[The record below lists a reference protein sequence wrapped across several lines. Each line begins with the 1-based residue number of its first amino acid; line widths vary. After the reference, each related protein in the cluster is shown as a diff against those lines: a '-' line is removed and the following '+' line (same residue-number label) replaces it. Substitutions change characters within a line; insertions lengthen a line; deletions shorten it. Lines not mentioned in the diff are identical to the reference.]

1 MIIYKQQQAELPK
14 DLHYLGYRTVLYYRP
29 PLADF
34 NNENTIFG
42 VENSVVDQL
51 KIENVNNKMRA
62 IIRRRLY
69 QKGIPVRY
77 GTVQGAQ

>member
-1 MIIYKQQQAELPK
+1 
-14 DLHYLGYRTVLYYRP
+14 
-29 PLADF
+29 LADF

-42 VENSVVDQL
+42 VENSVVDQV
-51 KIENVNNKMRA
+51 KIENVNDKMRA